1 MKGKSLVLVAAMV
14 LSACAGSSDEPLGA
28 MQLQRTSDDGVVTV
42 VRGDDS
48 FQVDGDFDL
57 EPGDLVSTS
66 EDATAT
72 LRLEGEGQTV
82 SLGPATQVAVV
93 GDGVID
99 ARSGS
104 VLVSAGS
111 PTEVTFGDEVAAAD
125 SGSSFRLDRTSTTT
139 RVGTYSGEVSLAS
152 PGERPRTVRRLF
164 QVSVAAGDISAPR
177 PYQLDPSDG
186 WDRELLGDVADLDQE
201 LERLA
206 AGFSNQIKRS
216 DAGLA
221 LVRAATGRE
230 RVNFVKPF
238 LDRSP
243 ADVLTSF
250 AIAEE
255 TKEPLE
261 RAFRYSLRLR
271 DQDGSWGVIAAI
283 QDVQP
288 RILVA
293 EVEGMFEGTG
303 ALAGLASGDEGD
315 SGAPVDGG
323 TTGGGTD
330 PGDGNDPGDDPGE
343 DPPGPGPDPSP
354 SPPDEEC
361 EGSVVE
367 CFVDDVLPEVP
378 GLPL

>member
-1 MKGKSLVLVAAMV
+1 MIS
-14 LSACAGSSDEPLGA
+14 P
-28 MQLQRTSDDGVVTV
+28 R
-42 VRGDDS
+42 RG
-48 FQVDGDFDL
+48 
-57 EPGDLVSTS
+57 
-66 EDATAT
+66 
-72 LRLEGEGQTV
+72 
-82 SLGPATQVAVV
+82 
-93 GDGVID
+93 
-99 ARSGS
+99 
-104 VLVSAGS
+104 
-111 PTEVTFGDEVAAAD
+111 
-125 SGSSFRLDRTSTTT
+125 
-139 RVGTYSGEVSLAS
+139 
-152 PGERPRTVRRLF
+152 
-164 QVSVAAGDISAPR
+164 

-243 ADVLTSF
+243 ADVLTGF

-283 QDVQP
+283 QDVRPQT
-288 RILVA
+288 LVA

-315 SGAPVDGG
+315 SGSSGRWRNDGG
-323 TTGGGTD
+323 
-330 PGDGNDPGDDPGE
+330 
-343 DPPGPGPDPSP
+343 
-354 SPPDEEC
+354 
-361 EGSVVE
+361 
-367 CFVDDVLPEVP
+367 
-378 GLPL
+378 